1 MLGFDF
7 IFWFISYYLFFHS
20 KDAKV
25 CKIKKTPSYTKF
37 KIRGGKYLYT
47 LKVTNKEQAEKL
59 VKALPAGLNKKEV

>member
-1 MLGFDF
+1 MGVLILVSF
-7 IFWFISYYLFFHS
+7 SCLLVCSHS

-25 CKIKKTPSYTKF
+25 VRIKKTPSYTKF

-59 VKALPAGLNKKEV
+59 VKALPAGLSKKEV

>member
-1 MLGFDF
+1 MAKANR
-7 IFWFISYYLFFHS
+7 

-59 VKALPAGLNKKEV
+59 VKALPVGLTKKEV

>member
-1 MLGFDF
+1 MPKEISDVRDF
-7 IFWFISYYLFFHS
+7 MSKANR

-25 CKIKKTPSYTKF
+25 VRIKKTPSYTKF

-59 VKALPAGLNKKEV
+59 VKALPAGLSKKEV